1 MIDLICAFSD
11 WLPHT
16 ARVAPEK
23 GGSSTSLCRVHLF
36 VGGAMEVAV
45 KKPGTNDSG
54 TLVVQGIGSLYV
66 ERIDDDG
73 QLQIRQVQS
82 NGTSSIVRI
91 PLALVNQFLGA
102 IAIEM
107 GDSL

>member
-1 MIDLICAFSD
+1 M
-11 WLPHT
+11 
-16 ARVAPEK
+16 
-23 GGSSTSLCRVHLF
+23 
-36 VGGAMEVAV
+36 